1 MSSSKDRRMSMII
14 VFVLAGL
21 VFVVLAVPGMNLL
34 RQDDSIQDIEEKE
47 EQVEKERSPPEEF
60 HVDVVSKSVYNPAML
75 NIQIGDTVTWTN
87 IDSEVHTVSSANV
100 TSDGGVYFHDTLLP
114 DEIYSV
120 TFDTTGTYFYSC
132 LIKFHGMTGIIRVS

>member
-14 VFVLAGL
+14 IFVLAGL

-34 RQDDSIQDIEEKE
+34 RQDDSIQDIEE
-47 EQVEKERSPPEEF
+47 RGPPEEF

>member
-1 MSSSKDRRMSMII
+1 MSMII
-14 VFVLAGL
+14 IFVLAGL

-34 RQDDSIQDIEEKE
+34 RQDDSIQDIEE
-47 EQVEKERSPPEEF
+47 RGPPEEF
-60 HVDVVSKSVYNPAML
+60 HVDVVSKSVYKPAML

-120 TFDTTGTYFYSC
+120 TFDTPGTYFYSC

>member
-14 VFVLAGL
+14 IFVLAGL
-21 VFVVLAVPGMNLL
+21 VFVVLAVPGMNVL
-34 RQDDSIQDIEEKE
+34 RQDNSIQDIEEKE
-47 EQVEKERSPPEEF
+47 ERRPPEEF
-60 HVDVVSKSVYNPAML
+60 HVDVVSKSVYKPAML

-120 TFDTTGTYFYSC
+120 TFDTPGTYFYSC